1 MPRHAPG
8 RLRLLCQLPIQAGLR
23 ALLLLLAEL
32 LPLPP
37 PLLPALL
44 PALLLAGHPWPP
56 ARPAVQLPGQTSATA
71 ALPLLLLLQ
80 QLLLPVLLLAR
91 ICRRGHYRCCHR
103 HTQLQLDS
111 NPPDTVRRAA
121 VRSV

>member
-1 MPRHAPG
+1 VPRHAPG

-44 PALLLAGHPWPP
+44 LAGHPWPP
-56 ARPAVQLPGQTSATA
+56 ARPAVQLPGQTSAAA